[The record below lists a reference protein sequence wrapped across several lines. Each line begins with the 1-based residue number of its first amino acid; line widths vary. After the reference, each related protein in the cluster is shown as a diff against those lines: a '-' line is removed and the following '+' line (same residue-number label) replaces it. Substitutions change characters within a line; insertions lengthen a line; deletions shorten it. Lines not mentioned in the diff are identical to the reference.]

1 MRKNI
6 FVLSLLALTTFGVT
20 SCGTGER
27 TECPTCPETPECPQ
41 VEPEKIVK
49 KFELKLEVSNGAEVK
64 ELSGLKEGKCESGSK
79 ITFKVELKKH
89 FALGQS
95 QSN

>member
-20 SCGTGER
+20 SCGAGER
-27 TECPTCPETPECPQ
+27 AECPQ

-49 KFELKLEVSNGAEVK
+49 KFGLKLEVSNGAEVK